1 MLGCFFRG
9 MLEVGLQPA
18 VVKFSGEKS
27 VTNGDPKGFL
37 QFGANVAL
45 QTKQGKWPSYH
56 EQEGRRGSDKWFW
69 IVSE

>member
-1 MLGCFFRG
+1 MDYCFFRG

-37 QFGANVAL
+37 QFGANVVF
-45 QTKQGKWPSYH
+45 
-56 EQEGRRGSDKWFW
+56 DKTTMVQPRK
-69 IVSE
+69 IKR